1 MKSSDISKEIYQ
13 FKISLNDVHL
23 PIWRRVLLP
32 STATFKDLHKVIQV
46 AFGWRN
52 SHMHQFVI
60 GGENTDHMYIVS
72 KETED
77 HLDIGNSPTELRMAE
92 ETTILADVIP
102 KMAKKLAY
110 EYDFGDNWQH
120 TIVLEKTLPYKSEQ
134 SYPACIDGENACPPE
149 DCGGAPGYENL
160 CKILGDSK
168 NQEHKEMLKWLG
180 IMKASEFDPHA
191 FDLKKTDMEVKD
203 CLMVRSEYA

>member
-1 MKSSDISKEIYQ
+1 MKSSDKSKEIYQ

-46 AFGWRN
+46 AFGWRD

-77 HLDIGNSPTELRMAE
+77 HLDMDNSSTELRMAE
-92 ETTILADVIP
+92 ETTTLFDIIP
-102 KMAKKLAY
+102 KMAKKLMY

-120 TIVLEKTLPYKSEQ
+120 TVALEKTVPYKSGQ
-134 SYPACIDGENACPPE
+134 SYPACIAGENACLPE

-160 CKILGDSK
+160 CKVLGDPK
-168 NQEHKEMLKWLG
+168 NPEHKEMLKWLD
-180 IMKASEFDPHA
+180 IKKASEFDPYM
-191 FDLKKTDMEVKD
+191 FNLKKTNDGVKD
-203 CLMVRSEYA
+203 CLMVRSSYT